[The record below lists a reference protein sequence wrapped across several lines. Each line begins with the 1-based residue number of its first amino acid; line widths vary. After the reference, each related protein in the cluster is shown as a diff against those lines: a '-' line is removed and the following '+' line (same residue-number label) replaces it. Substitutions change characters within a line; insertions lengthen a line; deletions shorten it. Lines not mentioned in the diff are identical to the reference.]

1 MICFRCGTPIPEG
14 APRCPGCAVE
24 TGVTVRT
31 TIPTPHGT
39 PKPRVSGL
47 LDPGEMVGERYEIRY
62 LLGEGPTGVTY
73 RALDHEV
80 EIEIAL
86 KIVGSALLPEADVRD
101 RFVKGLSRMTSVS
114 HPNVVKCFE
123 VGVHGGRAF
132 LAMQLCEG
140 LSLRKLYALRV
151 EKGQAFT
158 LADLEPI
165 VAQVARGLVAIHKRG
180 VVAGALRPEDI
191 IVLPDAVKVAD
202 PAVWRH
208 LPHAQ
213 LEAIMAT
220 TDSAKYLAPEVKN
233 GAVADPRADAFS
245 LAVIIQEML
254 GPLESVPPPLA
265 EVLLEAQK
273 ESPSARMTVEQ
284 LAEEVQAIARSGKR
298 AVQKSSPPPGP
309 LLSAPGGSRSLPAV
323 TAPTPPPMPA
333 RVPVPKTDRTELP
346 TERTTRIS
354 EEELA
359 SALEA
364 TPDPTRQVSRDELLK
379 LRAQSSGD
387 TQQIRA
393 DELMPADDEEHPQ
406 EELLLPPTARLETA
420 FVGTPPKPAGSD
432 KDAGFDDMKTTP
444 MEKIGPWE
452 VATEAAPVV
461 VTAPPAPP
469 PPPPAAMK
477 PAPPPPPPVAPNPPP
492 PMAAKSPP
500 AHQPEDDDLTPLPP
514 PAEFMTPPSG
524 IPKIAPPA
532 PPAPPPPPR
541 PNGAVM
547 APLPPHHSGTMR
559 VAPPP
564 PMAQVPTFGSAI
576 ARPPGL
582 TPAGVVKLIV
592 VLIAATIVA
601 LIILWMHQTQQ
612 AEAEKQAKEKQM
624 ELLRLRE
631 SQSPGGVLPGGSG
644 PDGAPTPIAL
654 PDEGTSAGCPLG
666 AKRNHAEG
674 HDFCID
680 AYEFPGG
687 HIMPRTGVS
696 WADAEKMCESRQE
709 RLCTRREW
717 LASCSTGGQSY
728 PYGNTHEPDR
738 CNVDGTPQASGSFP
752 HCRSPVGTF
761 DMVGNVSEW
770 IAEKM
775 IVGGSAL
782 RHDLRTRCDA
792 SQKIDPNL
800 GYSDVG
806 FRCCTD
812 AK

>member
-14 APRCPGCAVE
+14 APRCPGCSVE
-24 TGVTVRT
+24 TGITVRT
-31 TIPTPHGT
+31 AMPRPPKADAPGSVPPKATISSG
-39 PKPRVSGL
+39 RLAGL

-86 KIVGSALLPEADVRD
+86 KIIGAALLPEADVRD
-101 RFVKGLSRMTSVS
+101 RFVKGLSRLTAVS

-123 VGVHGGRAF
+123 IGVHSGRAF
-132 LAMQLCEG
+132 MALQLCEG
-140 LSLRKLYALRV
+140 LSLRKLHALRV

-165 VAQVARGLVAIHKRG
+165 VAQVVRGLVAIHKRG
-180 VVAGALRPEDI
+180 LVAGSLRPEDI

-220 TDSAKYLAPEVKN
+220 TDSAKYLAPEVKK
-233 GAVADPRADAFS
+233 GAVPDPRADSFS

-254 GPLESVPPPLA
+254 GPVEKVPPPLA
-265 EVLLEAQK
+265 EVLHEAQK
-273 ESPSARMTVEQ
+273 ESPAARMTVEQ
-284 LAEEVQAIARSGKR
+284 LADELQAILRTGKR
-298 AVQKSSPPPGP
+298 AVAKT
-309 LLSAPGGSRSLPAV
+309 PARGV
-323 TAPTPPPMPA
+323 TALPSPAPMPA
-333 RVPVPKTDRTELP
+333 RAPVPKTDRTELP

-359 SALEA
+359 SALDA
-364 TPDPTRQVSRDELLK
+364 NPDPTRQVHKDELLK

-387 TQQIRA
+387 TQQIAA
-393 DELMPADDEEHPQ
+393 DELMPADDEEPH
-406 EELLLPPTARLETA
+406 EDLLLPPTARLDTA
-420 FVGTPPKPAGSD
+420 FVGTPPKPAGGD
-432 KDAGFDDMKTTP
+432 KDAAFDDMKTTP

-452 VATEAAPVV
+452 LATEAAPVV
-461 VTAPPAPP
+461 VTAPPTPP
-469 PPPPAAMK
+469 PPPPAAVK
-477 PAPPPPPPVAPNPPP
+477 PAAPPPPPPVAAKPVPPP
-492 PMAAKSPP
+492 P
-500 AHQPEDDDLTPLPP
+500 HQHEDDDLTPLPP
-514 PAEFMTPPSG
+514 PAEYMTPPGG
-524 IPKIAPPA
+524 IPRMAPPPPA
-532 PPAPPPPPR
+532 PEPPARGNGVITAGMPPMPSQPTLRVEAPPPPP
-541 PNGAVM
+541 M
-547 APLPPHHSGTMR
+547 AMP
-559 VAPPP
+559 A
-564 PMAQVPTFGSAI
+564 FGSAI
-576 ARPPGL
+576 ARTQPGL

-601 LIILWMHQTQQ
+601 LVILWMHQTQE
-612 AEAEKQAKEKQM
+612 AEAEKQAKEKQI

-631 SQSPGGVLPGGSG
+631 QQQP
-644 PDGAPTPIAL
+644 GAPAAVATPAPDAAVTPIAL

-674 HDFCID
+674 HDFCVD
-680 AYEFPGG
+680 AYEYPGG
-687 HIMPRTGVS
+687 HIVPRTGVS
-696 WADAEKMCESRQE
+696 WADAEKLCESRGE

-717 LASCSTGGQSY
+717 LASCATGGQSY
-728 PYGNTHEPDR
+728 PYGNTHEEGR

-752 HCRSPVGTF
+752 HCRSAVGTF

-782 RHDLRTRCDA
+782 RHDVRTRCDA